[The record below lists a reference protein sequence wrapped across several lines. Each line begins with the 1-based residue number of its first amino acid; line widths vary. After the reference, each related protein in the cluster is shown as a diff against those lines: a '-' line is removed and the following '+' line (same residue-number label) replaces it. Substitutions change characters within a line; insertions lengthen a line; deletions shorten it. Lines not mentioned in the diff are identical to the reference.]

1 MNNIKQI
8 DVSGHRYD
16 ICDANMRAAVT
27 DEYDVLTAY
36 TMGDFCIFNN
46 VLYRCLED
54 TTGAWQEE
62 KWEKKTLAEMYKEME
77 IMTHISDAFSALKKY
92 TAGKYCIYEN
102 TLYRF
107 TGTKEAGEW
116 DPAKVVATSVDAE
129 ISALNENF
137 SSNYYRVYENT
148 KPFVDTVLQKYT
160 VKKSGYYLIVTNV
173 RVFGATQGTFPC
185 SVDSYDID
193 NINIFDND
201 PVSSQTYKSEY
212 SWATLV
218 SVEKMTKGTHDK
230 YFRVPNV
237 HVENFDT
244 RTTLYWLGVS

>member
-1 MNNIKQI
+1 MGKVFIGNFKGLKGDTGPQGKQGI
-8 DVSGHRYD
+8 QG
-16 ICDANMRAAVT
+16 IP
-27 DEYDVLTAY
+27 
-36 TMGDFCIFNN
+36 GP
-46 VLYRCLED
+46 
-54 TTGAWQEE
+54 
-62 KWEKKTLAEMYKEME
+62 
-77 IMTHISDAFSALKKY
+77 
-92 TAGKYCIYEN
+92 AGP
-102 TLYRF
+102 
-107 TGTKEAGEW
+107 TGTVDTDTPVDFTEASAIENIESGESLSAIFGKIRKIAGSLLIGAGSTLLGQNLAAARALVS
-116 DPAKVVATSVDAE
+116 DVNGKVGTSTITAAE
-129 ISALNENF
+129 LGYLAGMTSNAQEQINKLNENF